1 MNNNRQI
8 GYALLRVTF
17 EMIFLTA
24 GIVKFTMGVGN
35 FVAAIQPS
43 FAGKLPMSLV
53 NPFLYALPF
62 VEVTIGMLLILG
74 LFNVLA
80 LILAGLLLMAL
91 TFGKTAVNDS
101 ATVAGNLSYILI
113 NFVLL
118 SLADYNSYSSDRLRR
133 GRRKIHDPRESSV

>member
-17 EMIFLTA
+17 GMIFLTT

-35 FVAAIQPS
+35 FIAAIQPS
-43 FAGKLPMSLV
+43 FARKLPMSLV

-62 VEVTIGMLLILG
+62 VEVTIGTLLILG

-91 TFGKTAVNDS
+91 AFGKTVVNDS
-101 ATVAGNLSYILI
+101 ATVSGNLSYILI

-118 SLADYNSYSSDRLRR
+118 WVADYNSYSIDRLRR
-133 GRRKIHDPRESSV
+133 GRPT

>member
-8 GYALLRVTF
+8 DYTLLRVTF
-17 EMIFLTA
+17 GIIFLTT
-24 GIVKFTMGVGN
+24 GIVKFTMGLGN
-35 FVAAIQPS
+35 FVAALQPS
-43 FAGKLPMSLV
+43 FGGKLPMSLV
-53 NPFLYALPF
+53 SPFLYALPF
-62 VEVTIGMLLILG
+62 VEVTIGTLLILG

-118 SLADYNSYSSDRLRR
+118 WLADYNSYSIDRVRR
-133 GRRKIHDPRESSV
+133 GRPTENP